1 MLTLFFK
8 IMSFREMES
17 LSSSMHIIIIEV
29 YKDLLRS
36 VGHVLLSFIDQE
48 LQIQRRHMEHKL

>member
-1 MLTLFFK
+1 
-8 IMSFREMES
+8 MSFREMES

-29 YKDLLRS
+29 YKDLRS

-48 LQIQRRHMEHKL
+48 LQIQRRHMEHKP

>member
-1 MLTLFFK
+1 
-8 IMSFREMES
+8 MSFREMES